1 MTHGVKEPTANCPE
15 GVQQGISQVIRRWQ
29 NIWMTRLW
37 QTTKI
42 YLIMLIYMNQQIL
55 IDAFFGAVL
64 VGLFSYFA
72 SIYDSHPS
80 YLNITAYLWG
90 VPLFYFY
97 LVYITWQKSREAM
110 FSFTRH
116 AVVGTALTVLVMLI
130 TLYMTNQSLS
140 TIVAVNIALLI
151 LFIAVYFYFELYKL

>member
-1 MTHGVKEPTANCPE
+1 M
-15 GVQQGISQVIRRWQ
+15 
-29 NIWMTRLW
+29 M
-37 QTTKI
+37 
-42 YLIMLIYMNQQIL
+42 QQIL
-55 IDAFFGAVL
+55 RDAL
-64 VGLFSYFA
+64 VGGILVGIFSYFA

-116 AVVGTALTVLVMLI
+116 AVVGTALTVLAMLI
-130 TLYMTNQSLS
+130 TLYMTKQPLY
-140 TIVAVNIALLI
+140 TIVAVNIALLV
-151 LFIAVYFYFELYKL
+151 LFIVVYFYFELYKL